1 MAGHGRGGGHP
12 RRGDVREAAAA
23 AMSRLLAVVLVAL
36 ATVPAAAA
44 PPARLQVVAREFSLA
59 LSRPKLKAG
68 PAIVELLDLGQDAH
82 DLRLRRVGG
91 TRTYA
96 IPVVQAGGHA
106 ALRARLRPGRYR
118 LWCSVANHRALGM
131 RALLVVHR

>member
-1 MAGHGRGGGHP
+1 MRGAL
-12 RRGDVREAAAA
+12 AA
-23 AMSRLLAVVLVAL
+23 VLVAL
-36 ATVPAAAA
+36 VAPPAAAA

-68 PAIVELLDLGQDAH
+68 PAIVELMNLGQDAH
-82 DLRLRRVGG
+82 DLRLRRIGG

-96 IPVVQAGGHA
+96 IPAVQPGRHA
-106 ALRARLRPGRYR
+106 ALRTTLRAGRYR

-131 RALLVVHR
+131 RATLVVRR